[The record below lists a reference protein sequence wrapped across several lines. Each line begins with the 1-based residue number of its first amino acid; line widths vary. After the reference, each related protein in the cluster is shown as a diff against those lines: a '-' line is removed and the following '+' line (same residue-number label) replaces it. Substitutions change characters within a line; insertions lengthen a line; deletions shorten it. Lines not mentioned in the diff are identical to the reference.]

1 MFQVYSIIHPI
12 FHVFYI
18 SQNAT
23 SSLFFAALHPPKSI
37 RADSVRPP
45 CGKPMQRTGSEADP
59 GWIRDGSM
67 QISMDCDGNK
77 MLGFHAGIF
86 HEGFYSPR
94 MVMVTLGYII

>member
-1 MFQVYSIIHPI
+1 
-12 FHVFYI
+12 
-18 SQNAT
+18 
-23 SSLFFAALHPPKSI
+23 
-37 RADSVRPP
+37 
-45 CGKPMQRTGSEADP
+45 MQRTGSEADP